1 MTLHKA
7 MKARVP
13 PGEGRYILEVVRC
26 QLCSC
31 LKSQDEKDPKPMK
44 PKRFGKGDH
53 ETGDGIL
60 PQLHLPKQGSEKRGR
75 ENRGRGAW
83 VLLSP

>member
-13 PGEGRYILEVVRC
+13 PGEGRYTLVAVRC
-26 QLCSC
+26 QLHSC

-44 PKRFGKGDH
+44 PKKFGKGDR
-53 ETGDGIL
+53 ETGDGVF
-60 PQLHLPKQGSEKRGR
+60 PNLHLPK
-75 ENRGRGAW
+75 
-83 VLLSP
+83 